1 MSVDIGVAN
10 FLDTN
15 ILVYALAD
23 DARSAV
29 AQDLMQQ
36 PFIISVQALNEFAN
50 VGRRKLALP
59 WPRVAGHIEDITL
72 AAHRV
77 LAIEPAFT
85 RTALR
90 LAERYNLAFYD
101 ALMVAAAL
109 SAGCRTYYS
118 EDLHHGLVI
127 DGGLTVINPF
137 R

>member
-72 AAHRV
+72 AAHASWPSNRD
-77 LAIEPAFT
+77 LP
-85 RTALR
+85 R
-90 LAERYNLAFYD
+90 L
-101 ALMVAAAL
+101 
-109 SAGCRTYYS
+109 
-118 EDLHHGLVI
+118 
-127 DGGLTVINPF
+127 P
-137 R
+137 